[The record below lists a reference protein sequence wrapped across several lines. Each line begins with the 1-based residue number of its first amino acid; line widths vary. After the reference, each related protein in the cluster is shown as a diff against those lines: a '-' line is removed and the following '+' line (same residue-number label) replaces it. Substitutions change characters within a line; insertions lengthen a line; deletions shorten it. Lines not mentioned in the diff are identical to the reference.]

1 MEDFMTFWNENL
13 IEKNIKNIK
22 NKLLKL
28 SKKQDFMFFLKTL
41 DTYEKIQDILSNMTE
56 EKYIKYVEDL
66 NKVGFSFDPF
76 NIEASNVETPNIF
89 MTIYEVSNFLE
100 NFNIDYYDYFN
111 DMLKKGLVFLEKG
124 ENQSQ
129 NHFTDPINNTNFIHI
144 KSDFKNTESIALIRE
159 FAKVYQIEK
168 NQYSFNESMILF
180 EDTFPLYL
188 ESSMLSFYEPKS
200 KDDILDS
207 LKDKN
212 EELFKLTQR
221 SDVCPIDKYDYSRK
235 ITSNYLSM
243 FMLLNNDIDG
253 SFDSVDEFLYKNN
266 KDNRASTL
274 WSIANQNTEQI
285 DHMKNSSLSKVRS

>member
-1 MEDFMTFWNENL
+1 MTFWNENL

-22 NKLLKL
+22 NKLIKL

-41 DTYEKIQDILSNMTE
+41 DTYEKIIDISNNMTE

-100 NFNIDYYDYFN
+100 NFNINYYNYFN

-124 ENQSQ
+124 EKQGY
-129 NHFTDPINNTNFIHI
+129 NHFIDPINNMGFIHI
-144 KSDFKNTESIALIRE
+144 RSDFKDTESIALIRE

-168 NQYSFNESMILF
+168 NQYPFNENMILF

-188 ESSMLSFYEPKS
+188 ESSMLSFYEPK
-200 KDDILDS
+200 DRDNILNG
-207 LKDKN
+207 LKNKN
-212 EELFKLTQR
+212 EELFKLTQNN
-221 SDVCPIDKYDYSRK
+221 SVCPIDKYGYSRQ
-235 ITSNYLSM
+235 ITSNYLAM

>member
-1 MEDFMTFWNENL
+1 MTFWNENL

-66 NKVGFSFDPF
+66 NKVGFSFDPI
-76 NIEASNVETPNIF
+76 NIEASDLENPNIF

-100 NFNIDYYDYFN
+100 NFNIEYYDHFN
-111 DMLKKGLVFLEKG
+111 DMLKKGLIFFEKE
-124 ENQSQ
+124 ENRSQ
-129 NHFTDPINNTNFIHI
+129 NHFIDPINNMGFIHI

-159 FAKVYQIEK
+159 FAKVYQIE
-168 NQYSFNESMILF
+168 NNEYPFNENIILF
-180 EDTFPLYL
+180 EDSFPLYL

-212 EELFKLTQR
+212 EELFKLTQS
-221 SDVCPIDKYDYSRK
+221 SDVCPIDKYGYSRQ
-235 ITSNYLSM
+235 ITSNYLAM